1 MYNYK
6 YLAIINDVEEYLYL
20 LSNHYRFFSICC
32 KKNFPVGG
40 TDPEQLSLVP

>member
-1 MYNYK
+1 MMLK
-6 YLAIINDVEEYLYL
+6 SIFIYLVIIID
-20 LSNHYRFFSICC
+20 FSVFAV